1 MPVTA
6 MPTLQQVDLLA
17 ACPSAELERLESL
30 LGPPET
36 IIEGTTLCRE
46 GDPSDRFWLVI
57 DGEADVTTEGRYV
70 GSIGPGESVGEMG
83 MLDGEPRVATV
94 TAVTAMTTRS
104 IARADF
110 EHALDAAPTLARAL
124 LRQLSRRL
132 RRLDHDHS
140 ATITRHAEAPVVG
153 VVRPVPD
160 LPSPDYEIN
169 VTEPGYFDDPYSRYA
184 LVREHRP
191 IYLSAASFS
200 WMVSRYEDV
209 APLMRD
215 RTLSHDIEK
224 AASNPV
230 VDDERSRMVGGHFS
244 RSMLRLDAPDHTR
257 LRGFVSRVFTPK
269 AISQWRERAT
279 TIVDGLLAELAAEDE
294 FDLISRYAFPIP
306 VQIISELLGM
316 PMDSVAQLRAWSHA
330 MTKTLD
336 PINTPEEGAASV
348 EAMLAMES
356 FVRDVIAHKR
366 GRPDDGLLSALVE
379 VEDDGERMTERELL
393 DTTMLLYVAGHE
405 TTVNLIGNG
414 VAALLAHPDQM
425 DLLRA
430 DPSLDANAVEELL
443 RYDSP
448 VQFARRITT
457 APIAVRDEK
466 LPAGSVITLATGA
479 ANRDPRQWGPT
490 ADTVDVR
497 RENANQHASFGG
509 GPHHCLGAALA
520 RLEGQIA
527 IGRLV
532 RRFGRLAPA
541 YDEPRYEARM
551 ILRGIAE
558 LPIRPRG

>member
-1 MPVTA
+1 MIETA
-6 MPTLQQVDLLA
+6 TPTLGEIDLLA
-17 ACPSAELERLESL
+17 ACPDSELERLERV
-30 LGPPET
+30 LGPPEP
-36 IIEGTTLCRE
+36 ILEGATLCRE
-46 GDPSDRFWLVI
+46 GEPSDRFWFVI
-57 DGEADVTTEGRYV
+57 DGEADVTTDGRFV

-94 TAVTAMTTRS
+94 TAVMPMTTRS

-110 EHALDAAPTLARAL
+110 EQALEEAPALARAM
-124 LRQLSRRL
+124 LRQLSQRL
-132 RRLDHDHS
+132 RRLDRDHS
-140 ATITRHAEAPVVG
+140 APAARTADAPVTG
-153 VVRPVPD
+153 VTRPVPA

-169 VTEPGYFDDPYSRYA
+169 VFEPGYFDDPYSRYA

-191 IYLSAASFS
+191 IYQSQASYS
-200 WMVSRYEDV
+200 WIVSRYEDV
-209 APLMRD
+209 APLLRD
-215 RTLSHDIEK
+215 RTLSHDLAN

-230 VDDERSRMVGGHFS
+230 VDDERSRMVDGRFS

-257 LRGFVSRVFTPK
+257 LRRLVSRVFTPK
-269 AISQWRERAT
+269 AISGWRARAT
-279 TIVDGLLAELAAEDE
+279 TIVDGLLLELAEEDE

-336 PINTPEEGAASV
+336 PINTPEEAMASMDAV
-348 EAMLAMES
+348 EAMES
-356 FVRDVIAHKR
+356 FVLDVIAKKR
-366 GRPDDGLLSALVE
+366 GRPDEGLLSTLIE
-379 VEDDGERMTERELL
+379 VEDDDQRMTERELL

-414 VAALLAHPDQM
+414 IAALLAHPDQM
-425 DLLRA
+425 DLLRTDA
-430 DPSLDANAVEELL
+430 SLDANAVEELL

-457 APIAVRDEK
+457 EPIVVRDEK
-466 LPAGSVITLATGA
+466 LPAGSVITLATGS
-479 ANRDPRQWGPT
+479 ANRDPLQWGPT
-490 ADTVDVR
+490 ADAVDVR

-520 RLEGQIA
+520 RLEGQVA

-532 RRFGRLAPA
+532 RRFGRIAPA
-541 YDEPRYEARM
+541 YNEPHYEARM

-558 LPIRPRG
+558 LPVRPRG